1 MLDPFREQI
10 KEYLG
15 IGLNLASVR
24 KIVNRQME
32 RPASY
37 NAYKYFVKREPDLN
51 HLWERQKS
59 AAPQSA

>member
-10 KEYLG
+10 KKYLG

-32 RPASY
+32 RPVSY
-37 NAYKYFVKREPDLN
+37 NAYKYFVKSEPDLN
-51 HLWERQKS
+51 HLWQRYKS
-59 AAPQSA
+59 ATPQSA